1 MNDKERL
8 TVGALVTLLL
18 FLAPGYLLHVSPR
31 FAGSLAG
38 GILGIAGAILLLLL
52 LVYPLVK
59 YVRWLNVRVTRRWP
73 LRSVLTFHVYAG
85 VVGPVLGILHSGHNY
100 QSPLGIA
107 LVLAMLFVVLSG
119 FVGHYYLVYLSAGL
133 RQQEGTLAILREAY
147 NRIAAA
153 LAGREA
159 LVAGISAKAT
169 GSRANIPILPL
180 VDTIAELEYAIGARE
195 KLKRVLGR
203 WMVAHITISI
213 VMYFLLALH
222 VWSGLYYGLR
232 WLP

>member
-1 MNDKERL
+1 MSDKERL

-31 FAGSLAG
+31 FAGSIG
-38 GILGIAGAILLLLL
+38 GGMLGIAGAILLVLL

-59 YVRWLNVRVTRRWP
+59 HVNWLNVRVTRRLP
-73 LRSVLTFHVYAG
+73 LRSLLAFHVYAG

-107 LVLAMLFVVLSG
+107 LVLAMLIVVLSG
-119 FVGHYYLVYLSAGL
+119 FVGRYYLAYVAIGL
-133 RQQEGTLAILREAY
+133 RQQEGTLATLREAY
-147 NRIAAA
+147 NRIADT

-159 LVAGISAKAT
+159 IPSDLAGKVAGAR
-169 GSRANIPILPL
+169 GSIPILPL

-195 KLKRVLGR
+195 KVRQVLGR
-203 WMVAHITISI
+203 WMVVHVTASI

-222 VWSGLYYGLR
+222 IWSGLYYGLR

>member
-31 FAGSLAG
+31 FAGSLG
-38 GILGIAGAILLLLL
+38 GGMLGIAGASLLVLL

-59 YVRWLNVRVTRRWP
+59 HVNWLNVRVTRHLP
-73 LRSVLTFHVYAG
+73 LRSLLAFHVYAG
-85 VVGPVLGILHSGHNY
+85 VVGPGLGILHSGHNY

-107 LVLAMLFVVLSG
+107 LVLTMLVVVLSG
-119 FVGHYYLVYLSAGL
+119 FVGRYYLAYLSAGV
-133 RQQEGTLAILREAY
+133 RQQEGTLATLREAY
-147 NRIAAA
+147 NRIASA

-159 LVAGISAKAT
+159 IPSGLVGKVVGT
-169 GSRANIPILPL
+169 RANVPILPL
-180 VDTIAELEYAIGARE
+180 VDAIAELEYAIGAKERI
-195 KLKRVLGR
+195 KRVLGR
-203 WMVAHITISI
+203 WMVVHVTASI

-222 VWSGLYYGLR
+222 IWSGLYYGLR

>member
-1 MNDKERL
+1 MNDREKL
-8 TVGALVTLLL
+8 AVGALVALLL

-38 GILGIAGAILLLLL
+38 GMLGVAGATLLVLL

-59 YVRWLNVRVTRRWP
+59 HVTWLNTRVTRRLP
-73 LRSVLTFHVYAG
+73 LRSLLTFHVYAG
-85 VVGPVLGILHSGHNY
+85 VAGPVLGVLHSGHDY

-107 LVLAMLFVVLSG
+107 LVVVMLVVVLSG
-119 FVGHYYLVYLSAGL
+119 FVGYYYLAYLSAGL
-133 RQQEGTLAILREAY
+133 RQQEGTLATLRDAY
-147 NRIAAA
+147 NRMAGA
-153 LAGREA
+153 LAAREA
-159 LVAGISAKAT
+159 IPAGIAGKAT
-169 GSRANIPILPL
+169 GPRADVPILPL

-195 KLKRVLGR
+195 KVKRILGR
-203 WMVAHITISI
+203 WMVAHVSVSI